1 MSGPRDWRPDGWDE
15 RTSRARAG
23 GGTFGRGLALSLL
36 VVPLGV
42 GAWLLLAQL
51 GWMSTLIPF
60 GVAILACLLFRYGSG
75 GPVSAR
81 GGVAVSIVVVG
92 TVILGVIVGHTAAAV
107 RSYSGSDGSVAVLAD
122 PGFWRLF
129 GDGFLTSRSMREA
142 LFWNIGIGLLFGAIG
157 TIPTLARHLTQ
168 LRVGQRLL
176 LLAWPFVAT
185 GAVVAVVAAVGLIGG
200 GVSPAA
206 ATAQSPGVGACL
218 DEDIRQD
225 AVIDYGKTP
234 IIVPCDEPHRAEV
247 FYVGDL
253 TGETVPAAYPGEEE
267 VSRLAAVQCSAPMA
281 EFLGITRE
289 ASKLNL
295 NLYFPSEDSWNRTGD
310 RHIVCAVRDPA
321 VERTEGT
328 LRGAVR

>member
-15 RTSRARAG
+15 RTRRAPAK
-23 GGTFGRGLALSLL
+23 GGTFGRGVALSLL

-51 GWMSTLIPF
+51 GWMTSLIPL
-60 GVAILACLLFRYGSG
+60 GVAVLACLLFRYGSG

-92 TVILGVIVGHTAAAV
+92 TVIVGVIVGHTAAAV
-107 RSYSGSDGSVAVLAD
+107 RGYSGSDAGVAVLAD
-122 PGFWRLF
+122 PGFWRSF
-129 GDGFLTSRSMREA
+129 GDGFLTSPSMRQA

-185 GAVVAVVAAVGLIGG
+185 GAVVAVAAVGLIGG
-200 GVSPAA
+200 GASPAA

-225 AVIDYGKTP
+225 AVIDHGKTP

-247 FYVGDL
+247 FYVGEL
-253 TGETVPAAYPGEEE
+253 TGEGVPAAYPGEQE
-267 VSRLAAVQCSAPMA
+267 VSRLATVQCSGPMA
-281 EFLGITRE
+281 EFLGIARE

-295 NLYFPSEDSWNRTGD
+295 NLYFPAEESWKTGD

-321 VERTEGT
+321 VDRTEGT
-328 LRGAVR
+328 LRGAAR